1 MYRDIKSLCIE
12 VQVKTVYGNDLI
24 YPICS
29 KAKSFTAPTKTK
41 TLSKE
46 DIAVIKALGYSIK
59 ATAQEI

>member
-29 KAKSFTAPTKTK
+29 KAKSFTALTKTK
-41 TLSKE
+41 TLHRD
-46 DIAVIKALGYSIK
+46 DIAIIKSLGYTVETVAK
-59 ATAQEI
+59 EL